1 MAGSVLLQL
10 TATPGPGSSCLGT
23 YARLVTS
30 LLVTPYTISL
40 HTSGVLETLSKEE
53 RAAAAGRVVSAW
65 LADQGQAVV
74 PDSLV
79 AQVCGLY
86 SNNNTIC

>member
-1 MAGSVLLQL
+1 MLRLSAMPAPNSSWLRTYLRL
-10 TATPGPGSSCLGT
+10 AFSYLITPHT
-23 YARLVTS
+23 FN
-30 LLVTPYTISL
+30 L
-40 HTSGVLETLSKEE
+40 HTSGVLETLGRDE

-79 AQVCGLY
+79 RQVRG
-86 SNNNTIC
+86 